1 MTSYPAPIPASPAP
15 TAQAKLREKL
25 RHPYV
30 SLRTKLLF
38 TFSVL
43 FLAIFG
49 ASYYWFYTYVTNLA
63 MTRITTDLTNI
74 VQTAADGI
82 DGDQMV
88 ALYREGAPNAQG
100 FSDDP
105 RYLNQLEWLDR
116 IHKIDPRAWPY
127 TYVQGATKNDIF
139 YIVDLWSRYDAG
151 KSTKFKEPYVSKGAM
166 LNGFST
172 FYLHAEKPYT
182 DKWGTWISAYAPVR
196 NKAGEIIGA
205 IGVDYEQSYV
215 DQVQRE
221 IRTTIGIGS
230 VAMIFILFLL
240 VFLISRALT
249 QPIGRLTAAARQV
262 GEGKYD
268 QTLSKIISA
277 NLRDEIF
284 VLADVFTSMAAKI
297 YQREQTLIRKV
308 EELKIE
314 IDEAKRQKQVDE
326 IVESDF
332 FQDLQAKARSMRR
345 RP

>member
-1 MTSYPAPIPASPAP
+1 MTSNLASSPASSNPEP
-15 TAQAKLREKL
+15 LGDNL
-25 RHPYV
+25 RHRFV
-30 SLRTKLLF
+30 SLRTKVLF
-38 TFSVL
+38 TFSIL
-43 FLAIFG
+43 FLGMFG

-74 VQTAADGI
+74 VKTAADGI
-82 DGDQMV
+82 NGDEMI
-88 ALYREGAPNAQG
+88 ALYKEGQPNERG

-105 RYLNQLEWLDR
+105 RYTTQIDWLDR

-127 TYVQGATKNDIF
+127 TYVQGSTENEVY
-139 YIVDLWSRYDAG
+139 YIVDLWSRYDAE
-151 KSTKFKEPYVSKGAM
+151 KSTKFKEHYISKGAM
-166 LNGFST
+166 LNGFQT
-172 FYLHAEKPYT
+172 FFLHAEKPYT

-196 NKAGEIIGA
+196 DNAGNIVGA

-215 DQVQRE
+215 DQVQRD
-221 IRTTIGIGS
+221 IRTTVGIGS
-230 VAMIFILFLL
+230 VVILFVLFAL

-249 QPIGRLTAAARQV
+249 QPIGKLTAAARMV
-262 GEGKYD
+262 GEGKYE
-268 QTLSKIISA
+268 QNLSKITSA
-277 NLRDEIF
+277 SLRDEIA
-284 VLADVFTSMAAKI
+284 VLAEVFTSMAAKI

-345 RP
+345 RT